1 MDLTLNKGSV
11 LIAALKNAHFESE
24 QSASLFTN
32 IRKFLE
38 GPSDSEE
45 ALFLS
50 QQYCS
55 EIQVT
60 HAVTDVYN

>member
-1 MDLTLNKGSV
+1 MNKICVS
-11 LIAALKNAHFESE
+11 IFAY
-24 QSASLFTN
+24 
-32 IRKFLE
+32 IIKFLR
-38 GPSDSEE
+38 GPSDCEE

-60 HAVTDVYN
+60 HIVIDIYDWH